1 MTKVNSFN
9 RCRQP
14 QLIFCKIYFRLY
26 IFLYHVTL
34 GLLVCLKRQDAG
46 VNWGV
51 EMFEY
56 SWMLVFVAINGLLT
70 VGEMDTKEE
79 GASAA
84 AQMEQVGTEGITGN
98 FACIPAPNYIAEGS
112 AYE

>member
-1 MTKVNSFN
+1 MIFDFLVSFSIVIIETPQNSAP
-9 RCRQP
+9 RYSGIVSLSKEAARWR
-14 QLIFCKIYFRLY
+14 Y
-26 IFLYHVTL
+26 V
-34 GLLVCLKRQDAG
+34 G
-46 VNWGV
+46 GV

-79 GASAA
+79 CASAA

-112 AYE
+112 VYE

>member
-1 MTKVNSFN
+1 M
-9 RCRQP
+9 
-14 QLIFCKIYFRLY
+14 
-26 IFLYHVTL
+26 
-34 GLLVCLKRQDAG
+34 
-46 VNWGV
+46 WGV

-79 GASAA
+79 CASAA
-84 AQMEQVGTEGITGN
+84 AQMEQVGTEGITEN

-112 AYE
+112 VYE